1 MNFII
6 TAIHHSDIEIDSW
19 KKIVFFQLGLKD
31 FWNKGVLSATANI
44 NEFSPLA
51 AILKNV
57 EPRGGSIAEKIKLS
71 NATNRLILHTT
82 IDEKNFLLV
91 PLNKPSEFVKCQAED
106 YTFELIKI
114 LSENQFRF
122 LHFTHFGFMN
132 DFYFGSTI
140 KKILLILLNPQMQIN
155 IDYIFFDIDSRYIEK
170 FINDYIYC
178 SSKLSLKLEMPK
190 IIYSKKYKYNI
201 SGETPFTF
209 ID

>member
-82 IDEKNFLLV
+82 ID
-91 PLNKPSEFVKCQAED
+91 
-106 YTFELIKI
+106 
-114 LSENQFRF
+114 
-122 LHFTHFGFMN
+122 
-132 DFYFGSTI
+132 
-140 KKILLILLNPQMQIN
+140 KKIFYL
-155 IDYIFFDIDSRYIEK
+155 FH
-170 FINDYIYC
+170 
-178 SSKLSLKLEMPK
+178 
-190 IIYSKKYKYNI
+190 
-201 SGETPFTF
+201 
-209 ID
+209 

>member
-1 MNFII
+1 
-6 TAIHHSDIEIDSW
+6 
-19 KKIVFFQLGLKD
+19 
-31 FWNKGVLSATANI
+31 
-44 NEFSPLA
+44 
-51 AILKNV
+51 
-57 EPRGGSIAEKIKLS
+57 
-71 NATNRLILHTT
+71 
-82 IDEKNFLLV
+82 
-91 PLNKPSEFVKCQAED
+91 
-106 YTFELIKI
+106 
-114 LSENQFRF
+114 
-122 LHFTHFGFMN
+122 MN